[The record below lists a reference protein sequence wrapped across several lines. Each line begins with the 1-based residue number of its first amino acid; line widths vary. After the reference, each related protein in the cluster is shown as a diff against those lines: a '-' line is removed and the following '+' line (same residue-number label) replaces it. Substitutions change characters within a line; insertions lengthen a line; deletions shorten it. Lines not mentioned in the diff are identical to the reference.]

1 MIIGSNPGLTGPI
14 VVYIIQSLSIIRQ
27 VAYTMFIQH
36 VLRALTFSQL
46 VVIHV
51 LQADPS
57 NRIPACS
64 LAIASV
70 ITLRSRL

>member
-1 MIIGSNPGLTGPI
+1 
-14 VVYIIQSLSIIRQ
+14 
-27 VAYTMFIQH
+27 MFIQH

-46 VVIHV
+46 AVIHV